1 MRVPRLL
8 ALLSCS
14 SILGLLTVS
23 FPAAAQQVPTFDV
36 PSTDVETGAEHAG
49 PVFTVGLGAAVAPDY
64 EGSNDYRAV
73 PLWNLRAGNL
83 YHPDTYVQTLG
94 PTLKSNFLPS
104 EHWRLGV
111 SGRYIPERN
120 DVQDNRVDDLHTV
133 DAAAMLGVM
142 GGYDFIAGPRDLG
155 IMLDAKQD
163 VANNNGATVTLQ
175 GFYAAPLGQR
185 SRMGLTIDG
194 TWADDDYM
202 SSYFGVNANNA
213 ARSGLHQFNAD
224 AGFKDAGITLS
235 YTYAFGERWG
245 LTALAR
251 YDRLFGDAADSPIVD
266 DRGDANQFILG
277 LLVNFTF

>member
-1 MRVPRLL
+1 
-8 ALLSCS
+8 
-14 SILGLLTVS
+14 
-23 FPAAAQQVPTFDV
+23 
-36 PSTDVETGAEHAG
+36 
-49 PVFTVGLGAAVAPDY
+49 
-64 EGSNDYRAV
+64 
-73 PLWNLRAGNL
+73 
-83 YHPDTYVQTLG
+83 
-94 PTLKSNFLPS
+94 
-104 EHWRLGV
+104 
-111 SGRYIPERN
+111 
-120 DVQDNRVDDLHTV
+120 
-133 DAAAMLGVM
+133 
-142 GGYDFIAGPRDLG
+142 
-155 IMLDAKQD
+155 
-163 VANNNGATVTLQ
+163 
-175 GFYAAPLGQR
+175 
-185 SRMGLTIDG
+185 MGLTIDG